1 RLLGGL
7 LGLVVVPGEA
17 VLLRP
22 VLLEAEGTVDH
33 PLTRLVPALL
43 APVLLDAGVGPE
55 VGDLRNRSPVG
66 VNKAPGD
73 LPIRVPFYEFL
84 VDLGRQKGHKAPRV
98 ICPRWP
104 KISVYQ
110 RSPRPPV
117 WPWRF
122 FSQPQVFTLMC
133 RKFIPLRAILLKQ
146 SQSSQWLILRSGW
159 SGSGNPPTFLRD
171 SVLTRHVAGTKFPFW
186 IMC

>member
-1 RLLGGL
+1 MSPPGAPGPQAPARRRPLAGPQIVVRLLGGL

-17 VLLRP
+17 VLLRR

-73 LPIRVPFYEFL
+73 LP
-84 VDLGRQKGHKAPRV
+84 
-98 ICPRWP
+98 
-104 KISVYQ
+104 
-110 RSPRPPV
+110 
-117 WPWRF
+117 
-122 FSQPQVFTLMC
+122 
-133 RKFIPLRAILLKQ
+133 
-146 SQSSQWLILRSGW
+146 
-159 SGSGNPPTFLRD
+159 
-171 SVLTRHVAGTKFPFW
+171 
-186 IMC
+186 